1 VRSKFGSSFYGC
13 IILPRLALLLLIYGS
28 IVVVGSIGGNWIA
41 RIFEVDLMASDD
53 PMFVQII
60 VTCFLVYMA
69 LIALPFIPG
78 VEIAFAMILM
88 LGPKIVPLVYGATV
102 IALCISFGI
111 GRLVPIRLIIAA
123 FSALGMTRATA
134 MVTDLSALAPADRID
149 YLMSRAPSG
158 WVSWLLG
165 HRLLALGVLFNVP
178 GNAIIG
184 GGGGIAIAV
193 GMSGLVSFQRF
204 ALTVVLATAP
214 LPVIIIL
221 LSTIK

>member
-1 VRSKFGSSFYGC
+1 M
-13 IILPRLALLLLIYGS
+13 PRLALLLLIYAL

-41 RIFEVDLMASDD
+41 RIFEVDIMASDD

-60 VTCFLVYMA
+60 LGCFVVYMA
-69 LIALPFIPG
+69 LMALPFLPG

-111 GRLVPIRLIIAA
+111 GRLVPVRLIIAA
-123 FSALGMTRATA
+123 FTALGMTRATA
-134 MVTDLSALAPADRID
+134 MVAELSARAPAERID

-158 WVSWLLG
+158 WVSWLLH
-165 HRLLALGVLFNVP
+165 HRLLALAVLFNLP
-178 GNAIIG
+178 GNALIG
-184 GGGGIAIAV
+184 GGGGIAMAV

-204 ALTVVLATAP
+204 ALTVALATAP
-214 LPVIIIL
+214 LPVAIVL
-221 LSTIK
+221 LSAIR